1 MRASPFFRSVKYG
14 IVFSIV
20 IMILTFI
27 VRQCI
32 INSFG
37 ENLTGYYLLINQLV
51 GYLNLAELGLTT
63 ASVYLLFKPL

>member
-14 IVFSIV
+14 IVFSLV

-51 GYLNLAELGLTT
+51 GYLI
-63 ASVYLLFKPL
+63 